1 MPPFKK
7 NFWGGGIMNVSLD
20 PSSYQS
26 IFCNELQPRKAHKE
40 NKKMLNDSFPFVLR
54 VCDICDYKNESEL
67 YKFYDGIKL
76 FE

>member
-1 MPPFKK
+1 
-7 NFWGGGIMNVSLD
+7 
-20 PSSYQS
+20 
-26 IFCNELQPRKAHKE
+26 
-40 NKKMLNDSFPFVLR
+40 MLNDSFPFVLR